1 MKRFILVH
9 YGEIGLK
16 GANLQ
21 YFVKKLR
28 KMIREKLQ
36 KKFKKTF
43 NIRYVL
49 GRFMIPLNGKF
60 DEKSYVEILKRIPGV
75 NNFQFVYEGGIELKK
90 LGNEIWKN
98 LGELAKDEK
107 VKTFVVR
114 LKRAQILPYSSCE
127 MEAKLGEILLDNGIG
142 KKVRM
147 KDADLEINVECFNE
161 HGYFSYNKYHGL
173 SGMPSNSGS
182 KLVCMI
188 SGGIDS
194 PVAAYRMI
202 RRGARVIFVHF
213 SGYPYTDMEEV
224 EHVKDLVEI
233 LSGYQFYTK
242 LYIVPF
248 GKIQKKIA
256 TTLEIPGKLRVVL
269 YRRMM
274 LRIAEMISKKNEARG
289 VITGDSYGQV
299 ASQTPENMFAIHEV
313 SKIPLF
319 QPLISYDKEDI
330 IKIAEEIGTF
340 EISKLP
346 CKDTCSMFTPKN
358 PELKASVKDVQDAEK
373 HLDIGKMIAAAMK
386 ETEIITY

>member
-16 GANLQ
+16 GSNLQ
-21 YFVKKLR
+21 YFVKKLQ

-43 NIRYVL
+43 NPRHIL
-49 GRFMIPLNGKF
+49 GRFMIPLVGKF
-60 DEKSYVEILKRIPGV
+60 EEKDYIEVLKRIPGLH
-75 NNFQFVYEGGIELKK
+75 NFQFVYEGGIELEK
-90 LGNEIWKN
+90 LGKDIWKN
-98 LGELAKDEK
+98 LGKLAKDESL
-107 VKTFVVR
+107 KTFVVR
-114 LKRAQILPYSSCE
+114 VKRAQALPHSSCDF
-127 MEAKLGEILLDNGIG
+127 EAKLGAVLLQNGIE
-142 KKVRM
+142 KKV
-147 KDADLEINVECFNE
+147 KLKNADLEINVECFNE
-161 HGYFSYNKYHGL
+161 HGYFSYKKYNGL

-213 SGYPYTDMEEV
+213 SGYPYTDAEEV
-224 EHVKDLVEI
+224 EHVKELVDI

-274 LRIAEMISKKNEARG
+274 LRISEVISKKNAARG
-289 VITGDSYGQV
+289 IVTGDSYGQV
-299 ASQTPENMFAIHEV
+299 ASQTPENMFAIHEA
-313 SKIPLF
+313 SKIPLY

-346 CKDTCSMFTPKN
+346 CKDTCSMFSPKH
-358 PELKASVKDVQDAEK
+358 PELKATAKDAQAAEK
-373 HLDIGKMIAAAMK
+373 HLDVEGLVAAAVE
-386 ETEIITY
+386 ETEVVTY